1 MAKQQPALLQDSP
14 SYGNYP
20 GSGAGQQSAGG
31 GMASTLLDAGRLVV
45 ESLASLKLTVVLFA
59 VSILLVLFGTLAQAE
74 PGMDIWRVIEQYFRT
89 PVAKV
94 ELKIFTPKAFF
105 PHTTPA
111 QGWFPFPGG
120 TLIGALMGI
129 NLLAAYATRFRIQAR
144 GMRLWMGLAMT
155 ALGAL
160 VTAMVIASGGTS
172 DSGIQDQP
180 FVDWN
185 TLWRIFQVML
195 GAVGVLSGVGA
206 VMLDSRRKIERV
218 LLWILAASLG
228 GTLIWTLWQ
237 GDGSR
242 LSDPSMRILWQLL
255 KGQFAATVLLVG
267 CILLFQKRG
276 GVVLLHS
283 GIGLLMLSELL
294 VAWTAVESQMTI
306 FEGES
311 SNYAQDIR
319 YAELAVVHSGRTEM
333 EHTGMLDAGALVGT
347 SGTGAVELQSD
358 FDDEVVIPGS
368 RLVPGERI
376 SSDLLPFDIEVKQYF
391 QNSSVAQI
399 SPEDKQ
405 NPADS
410 GTGRQFKLVELRPG
424 AGTDTGGQID
434 VPGAYATFYD
444 KKTGKPIGTYL
455 LSGLLSL
462 QTPPMPEKVPYDG
475 KEYELFLR
483 FQRYYK
489 PYTIEAI
496 DVRRENYM
504 GTETARDYSSLV
516 RVHHPDQPQPLEVKI
531 WMNNPLRAYG
541 ETFYQSGHNV
551 DPDTGREITT
561 LQVVNNV
568 GWMIPYVCCMI
579 VATGMFYQFGVV
591 LLRFLRRRSAPETL
605 AKWGAGASLM
615 MGDPSGLAGALGHK
629 AFTAAK
635 AKSSTSS
642 SASAQP
648 AAGEPASDDEA
659 ESTEPASKPHRVL
672 NWALPAGVL
681 AVFLLLAAYLG
692 KPPKSGPDQIDY
704 YQAGK
709 IPIVYEGRMKPLDTI
724 ARNSLL
730 ILSDSE
736 SFALYDVV
744 VGDLGNNRDAAE
756 VAIRKAGGE
765 VPAEQGS
772 GSQVVLHDAPSYK
785 AIALAEQ
792 LYGLNVNAKAKRRRQ
807 LATRWLM
814 DLMTRPEVAA
824 EYPVFRIENLELID
838 KLGLERREGLRYAY
852 SEFEERI
859 QQLQGEIADAQA
871 LQAEQLTTYQRKLL
885 ELERKRQL
893 FFKLHASFNV
903 QKPSTTDEVRRFM
916 ALLTQL
922 DRSQPPLSVPP
933 FEGTMQLQVSGAAGG
948 ASAGTSQFVSS
959 SWEVLPKAWLE
970 NAVRAMEKQPVNPYY
985 ESLAALLDGYRE
997 SFDAQP
1003 SSGTEIS
1010 LQTKFNNDVAAY
1022 LNRINEHPLVEPY
1035 ANKVAFESYF
1045 NSASPF
1051 FYMAGFYL
1059 VAFVLTALSWLGWS
1073 TALNRAALWL
1083 IVLTLLIHTFALVG
1097 RIYISGR
1104 PPVTNLYSSAV
1115 FIGWGMV
1122 VLGLVIEGMFKL
1134 GIGNILGSVSGFIT
1148 LGIAHFLAGDGDTF
1162 VVLVAVLDTQ
1172 FWLAT
1177 HVTCITLGY
1186 ATTYLAGFIGLI
1198 YILRG
1203 VLTPTLTPK
1212 VERELYRMT
1221 YGTLCF
1227 SLFFSFVGT
1236 VLGGLWADDSWG
1248 RFWGWDPKENGA
1260 LIIVLW
1266 NALVLHA
1273 RWDGMIKER
1282 GTAVLSVAGMI
1293 FVSWSWFG
1301 VNELGAGLHSYGFT
1315 EGVLLALSVAWAAM
1329 LGFIGMGCLP
1339 RHLWWS
1345 FNRREL
1351 EKLAAQ
1357 QGAKRR

>member
-1 MAKQQPALLQDSP
+1 MAKQQPALLHDAP
-14 SYGNYP
+14 SYGTYP
-20 GSGAGQQSAGG
+20 GSAAGNQAGADSFSGVVSI
-31 GMASTLLDAGRLVV
+31 GRTVL
-45 ESLASLKLTVVLFA
+45 ESLGSLKLTVVLFA
-59 VSILLVLFGTLAQAE
+59 LSILLVLFGTLAQAE

-105 PHTTPA
+105 PHVTPA

-120 TLIGALMGI
+120 TLIGALMGL
-129 NLLAAYATRFRIQAR
+129 NLLAAYVTRFRIQAR
-144 GMRLWMGLAMT
+144 GMRLWMGVAIT

-160 VTAMVIASGGTS
+160 VTAMVIASGGTA

-195 GAVGVLSGVGA
+195 GGIGIASVVGA
-206 VMLDSRRKIERV
+206 VMLDRRRRIERW
-218 LLWILAASLG
+218 LLWALSATLLA
-228 GTLIWTLWQ
+228 TLVWTLLQ
-237 GDGSR
+237 GESSR

-267 CILLFQKRG
+267 CILLFNKRG

-294 VAWTAVESQMTI
+294 VALTAVESQMTI
-306 FEGES
+306 VEGES
-311 SNYAQDIR
+311 SNFAQDIR
-319 YAELAVVHSGRTEM
+319 YSELAVVRSGRSEL
-333 EHTGMLDAGALVGT
+333 EHTGLLDMGALLGT
-347 SGTGAVELQSD
+347 AGVGAVELHSD

-368 RLVPGERI
+368 RLVPGHRI
-376 SSDLLPFDIEVKQYF
+376 SDEQLPFDVEVRQF
-391 QNSSVAQI
+391 FENSSVAQLT
-399 SPEDKQ
+399 PEDKS
-405 NPADS
+405 NPAD
-410 GTGRQFKLVELRPG
+410 GGMGRQFKLVELRPG

-434 VPGAYATFYD
+434 VPGAYVTFYD
-444 KKTGKPIGTYL
+444 KKTGKSLGTYL

-462 QTPPMPEKVPYDG
+462 QTPPMAEKVVVDG
-475 KEYELFLR
+475 QEYELFLR
-483 FQRYYK
+483 FRRYYK
-489 PYTIEAI
+489 PYTVHAI

-516 RVHHPDQPQPLEVKI
+516 RVYHPEQTQPLEVKI

-551 DPDTGREITT
+551 DPDTGREVTT
-561 LQVVNNV
+561 LQIVANV

-579 VATGMFYQFGVV
+579 VATGMFYQFGAV
-591 LLRFLRRRSAPETL
+591 LLRFLQRRSGAEAAVPAEGTSVIGTIDHPAFKHAAAARAATPEEAMVTPAPE
-605 AKWGAGASLM
+605 AK
-615 MGDPSGLAGALGHK
+615 PRH
-629 AFTAAK
+629 
-635 AKSSTSS
+635 
-642 SASAQP
+642 
-648 AAGEPASDDEA
+648 
-659 ESTEPASKPHRVL
+659 VL

-681 AVFLLLAAYLG
+681 AVFGLLTLYIL
-692 KPPKSGPDQIDY
+692 KPPAPVAGKVDY
-704 YQAGK
+704 YQLGK

-724 ARNSLL
+724 ARTSLL
-730 ILSDSE
+730 VLSKSE
-736 SFALYDVV
+736 GFSLYDVV
-744 VGDLGNNRDAAE
+744 VSDFGTNRDAAE
-756 VAIRKAGGE
+756 LAIRKAGGE
-765 VPAEQGS
+765 VPAGEG
-772 GSQVVLHDAPSYK
+772 GGAHVVLRDAPGQK
-785 AIALAEQ
+785 AHALVEQ
-792 LYGLNVNAKAKRRRQ
+792 LKALNVSVKSKRHSE

-814 DLMTRPEVAA
+814 DLMTRPQVAA
-824 EYPVFRIENLELID
+824 EYPVFRIENLELLD
-838 KLGLERREGLRYAY
+838 KLGLKPREGFRYAY
-852 SEFEERI
+852 SEFEERLP
-859 QQLQGEIADAQA
+859 QLQSEIADAQQ
-871 LQAEQLTTYQRKLL
+871 LEAEQLSTYQRKLL

-893 FFKLHASFNV
+893 FLKLHASFSV
-903 QKPSTTDEVRRFM
+903 QKPSTADEVRRFM

-922 DRSQPPLSVPP
+922 ERSQPPLSVPP
-933 FEGTMQLQVSGAAGG
+933 FDGALPLQLNGAIAGAT
-948 ASAGTSQFVSS
+948 ASTAQFAAAT
-959 SWEVLPKAWLE
+959 WDVLPKAWLE
-970 NAVRAMEKQPVNPYY
+970 NAIRAMERQPVNPYY
-985 ESLAALLDGYRE
+985 ESLASLLDNYHALFQAE
-997 SFDAQP
+997 P
-1003 SSGTEIS
+1003 SAGDTSDLATS
-1010 LQTKFNNDVAAY
+1010 FNNQVAAY
-1022 LNRINEHPLVEPY
+1022 LKLVNDSPLVKPY
-1035 ANKVAFESYF
+1035 ANKVSFESYF
-1045 NSASPF
+1045 NRASLF
-1051 FYMAGFYL
+1051 FYAAAFYL
-1059 VAFVLTALSWLGWS
+1059 VAFVLTGLSWLGWS
-1073 TALNRAALWL
+1073 KALNRAALWL
-1083 IVLTLLIHTFALVG
+1083 IVLTLLIQTFALVG

-1122 VLGLVIEGMFKL
+1122 VLGLIIEGVFKM
-1134 GIGNILGSVSGFIT
+1134 GVGNILGSVAGFIT
-1148 LGIAHFLAGDGDTF
+1148 LGIAHFLSRDGDTF

-1186 ATTYLAGFIGLI
+1186 ATTYLAGLLGLI
-1198 YILRG
+1198 YIVRG
-1203 VLTPTLTPK
+1203 LFTPTLTPK
-1212 VERELYRMT
+1212 IERELYRMT

-1315 EGVLLALSVAWAAM
+1315 EGVLLTLSIAWALM
-1329 LGFIGMGCLP
+1329 LGFVALGCIP

-1345 FNRREL
+1345 FQRQEL
-1351 EKLAAQ
+1351 EKLPQ

>member
-1 MAKQQPALLQDSP
+1 MAKQQPALLHDAP

-20 GSGAGQQSAGG
+20 GSAAGNQAGNDAFSGAMSF
-31 GMASTLLDAGRLVV
+31 GRAVV
-45 ESLASLKLTVVLFA
+45 EALGSLKLTVVLFA
-59 VSILLVLFGTLAQAE
+59 LSILLILFGTLAQAE

-105 PHTTPA
+105 PGVTPP

-120 TLIGALMGI
+120 TVIGALMGI
-129 NLLAAYATRFRIQAR
+129 NLLAAYTTRFRVQAR
-144 GMRLWMGLAMT
+144 GMRLWLGLAIT

-160 VTAMVIASGGTS
+160 VTAMVIASGGTA

-180 FVDWN
+180 FVDWG

-195 GAVGVLSGVGA
+195 GIIGALSVVGA
-206 VMLDSRRKIERV
+206 VMLDGSRKIERW
-218 LLWILAASLG
+218 LLWGLAASMLA
-228 GTLIWTLWQ
+228 TLAWTLVQ
-237 GDGSR
+237 GESSR

-267 CILLFQKRG
+267 CIMLFQKRG

-306 FEGES
+306 VEGES
-311 SNYAQDIR
+311 SNYTQDIR
-319 YAELAVVHSGRTEM
+319 YTELAVIHSGRTTLEQ
-333 EHTGMLDAGALVGT
+333 TGLLDMGALLGTAGVG
-347 SGTGAVELQSD
+347 AAELQSD
-358 FDDEVVIPGS
+358 FDDEVVIPRS
-368 RLVPGERI
+368 QLVPGHRI
-376 SSDLLPFDIEVKQYF
+376 ANEHLPFDVEVRQYF
-391 QNSSVAQI
+391 ENSTVQ
-399 SPEDKQ
+399 PVTGDDKGL
-405 NPADS
+405 ADS
-410 GTGRQFKLVELRPG
+410 GKARQFKLTELRPG
-424 AGTDTGGQID
+424 AGTDSGGQID
-434 VPGAYATFYD
+434 VPGAYVTLYD
-444 KKTGKPIGTYL
+444 KKSGKSLGTYL
-455 LSGLLSL
+455 LSGLFSL
-462 QTPPMPEKVPYDG
+462 QMPPVPEVVDVDG
-475 KEYELFLR
+475 QEYELFLR
-483 FQRYYK
+483 FQRHYK
-489 PYTIEAI
+489 PYTVHAL

-516 RVHHPDQPQPLEVKI
+516 RVYHPEQSQPLEVKI

-551 DPDTGREITT
+551 DPETGREITT
-561 LQVVNNV
+561 LQVVANV

-591 LLRFLRRRSAPETL
+591 LLRFLRRRAE
-605 AKWGAGASLM
+605 
-615 MGDPSGLAGALGHK
+615 
-629 AFTAAK
+629 
-635 AKSSTSS
+635 
-642 SASAQP
+642 P
-648 AAGEPASDDEA
+648 AAVTQADDSSVLNTIDHPAFRHAAAARAPSPEDA
-659 ESTEPASKPHRVL
+659 LVTPAPKDGSHRVL
-672 NWALPAGVL
+672 NWALPVGVL
-681 AVFLLLAAYLG
+681 AVFGLLAAYIL
-692 KPPKSGPDQIDY
+692 KPPKPVTDQVDY
-704 YQAGK
+704 YQVGK

-730 ILSDSE
+730 ILSKSE
-736 SFALYDVV
+736 GFSLYDVV
-744 VGDLGNNRDAAE
+744 VSDFGNNRDAAE
-756 VAIRKAGGE
+756 LAIRKAGGE
-765 VPAEQGS
+765 VPS
-772 GSQVVLHDAPSYK
+772 GQEGGAQVVLHDAPSYK
-785 AIALAEQ
+785 AHELVEQ
-792 LYGLNVNAKAKRRRQ
+792 LKALNVSAKSKARRQ

-814 DLMTRPEVAA
+814 DLMTRPLVAA
-824 EYPVFRIENLELID
+824 EYPVFRIENMELLD
-838 KLGLERREGLRYAY
+838 KLGLKPREGLRYGY
-852 SEFEERI
+852 SEFEERFH
-859 QQLQGEIADAQA
+859 QLQGEIADAQR
-871 LQAEQLTTYQRKLL
+871 LEAEQLSTYQRKLL

-893 FFKLHASFNV
+893 FLKLHASFNV
-903 QKPSTTDEVRRFM
+903 QKPSTADEVRRFM
-916 ALLTQL
+916 GLISQL
-922 DRSQPPLSVPP
+922 ERSQPPLSVPP
-933 FEGTMQLQVSGAAGG
+933 FDGTLPLQVNGAAGG
-948 ASAGTSQFVSS
+948 AAAGTGQYVSS
-959 SWEVLPKAWLE
+959 TWDVLPKAWLE
-970 NAVRAMEKQPVNPYY
+970 NAIRAMERQPVNPYY
-985 ESLAALLDGYRE
+985 ESLASLLDNYHALFEPQE
-997 SFDAQP
+997 SGKSADAE
-1003 SSGTEIS
+1003 TR
-1010 LQTKFNNDVAAY
+1010 FNNQVAAY
-1022 LNRINEHPLVEPY
+1022 LTQVNDNPLVKPY
-1035 ANKVAFESYF
+1035 ANKVSFESYF
-1045 NSASPF
+1045 NSTSPF
-1051 FYMAGFYL
+1051 FYAAAFYL
-1059 VAFVLTALSWLGWS
+1059 VAFVLTSLSWLGWS

-1083 IVLTLLIHTFALVG
+1083 IVLTLLIQTFALVG

-1122 VLGLVIEGMFKL
+1122 VLGLIIEGMFKM
-1134 GIGNILGSVSGFIT
+1134 GVGNILGSVSGFIT
-1148 LGIAHFLAGDGDTF
+1148 LGIAHILARDGDTF

-1186 ATTYLAGFIGLI
+1186 ATTYLAGLLGLI
-1198 YILRG
+1198 YIVRG
-1203 VLTPTLTPK
+1203 ICTPTLTPK

-1315 EGVLLALSVAWAAM
+1315 EGVLMTLSIAWSLM
-1329 LGFIGMGCLP
+1329 LIFIVLGSLP

-1345 FNRREL
+1345 FQRQDL
-1351 EKLAAQ
+1351 EKLAQ
-1357 QGAKRR
+1357 QGARRR